1 MRCAN
6 TVSDEIRARSSPVN
20 DPLYPEIEC
29 ILEVPPST
37 PGAPLAL
44 QVPSPALSPTD
55 PVPRC
60 LLTLCP
66 WASSGPQ
73 GLYTAYIQPIYSL
86 YTAYIQPIWSLEREG
101 ARCGSLWSSEMPL
114 PCLCHASAMPLP
126 CLCAVGPRVCG
137 SLGCGGRCGLYWM
150 RRACVLDAEALA
162 PEAARSSHASRTAP
176 HVHGRAR
183 MLFLTSPVSVC
194 VMMMMMMIP
203 SSAAAAAS

>member
-86 YTAYIQPIWSLEREG
+86 YTAYMEPRER
-101 ARCGSLWSSEMPL
+101 RSEVRQFVEL
-114 PCLCHASAMPLP
+114 
-126 CLCAVGPRVCG
+126 
-137 SLGCGGRCGLYWM
+137 
-150 RRACVLDAEALA
+150 
-162 PEAARSSHASRTAP
+162 
-176 HVHGRAR
+176 
-183 MLFLTSPVSVC
+183 
-194 VMMMMMMIP
+194 
-203 SSAAAAAS
+203 